1 VPPASPPRLGSV
13 TRWKVWAL
21 PGRVLSSVLLVELAA
36 VALWAADLRGLTID
50 RFDVITVAILCG
62 AGVLHSEVGLGI
74 ERLRRRVTDTPH
86 VDMSSVWTFAG
97 AVLLPPAWA
106 TVVALVVFNHLWLR
120 PWRRQVPMYR
130 HLFSLATVVLAVHA
144 AAAAVAYLGGRL
156 DLATLALAILVYT
169 TVNSALV
176 AGAIALNSPSP
187 RPRADQLW
195 GKWDDNMLEIATLC
209 LGALSAVALVTDP
222 WHLALMLPP
231 LLVLHRAV
239 LVRQLEVLAATDSK
253 TKLLNAAAWHVQA
266 AGALRRVQRAG
277 GTAAVLMMDLDHFK
291 SVNDLHGHLAGDEVL
306 GAVADAVR
314 GEVRDRDLVG
324 RFGGEEFVVL
334 LPGLDPEQ
342 VGPNE
347 LYTIAE
353 RIRHRIATLTV
364 ATDTPDGSLTINGL
378 TASVGGARYP
388 NDGANLEQLMKAAD
402 NALFTAKR
410 NGRNAVCI
418 ATMASPPATRTD
430 ALPAATPTGPET
442 AAS

>member
-1 VPPASPPRLGSV
+1 
-13 TRWKVWAL
+13 
-21 PGRVLSSVLLVELAA
+21 
-36 VALWAADLRGLTID
+36 
-50 RFDVITVAILCG
+50 
-62 AGVLHSEVGLGI
+62 
-74 ERLRRRVTDTPH
+74 
-86 VDMSSVWTFAG
+86 
-97 AVLLPPAWA
+97 
-106 TVVALVVFNHLWLR
+106 
-120 PWRRQVPMYR
+120 
-130 HLFSLATVVLAVHA
+130 
-144 AAAAVAYLGGRL
+144 
-156 DLATLALAILVYT
+156 
-169 TVNSALV
+169 
-176 AGAIALNSPSP
+176 
-187 RPRADQLW
+187 
-195 GKWDDNMLEIATLC
+195 
-209 LGALSAVALVTDP
+209 
-222 WHLALMLPP
+222 
-231 LLVLHRAV
+231 
-239 LVRQLEVLAATDSK
+239 
-253 TKLLNAAAWHVQA
+253 
-266 AGALRRVQRAG
+266 
-277 GTAAVLMMDLDHFK
+277 MMDLDHFK

-402 NALFTAKR
+402 NALFAAKR

-418 ATMASPPATRTD
+418 ATMASPPTTRTD

-442 AAS
+442 PAS